1 MAGIALN
8 YIGFLAS
15 GAIGTIPLIK
25 QHFDSPKT
33 SHTTTVRIGL
43 GHNAAQNVT
52 SGGNLPGVSL
62 WNEQGKAI
70 GSSTGGKWRSQS
82 SFADVQISAHPN
94 IGDDSA
100 AYVSISADND
110 DAVCVAYVTV
120 SQANGDSSTFTGDVA
135 AKCGATHY
143 ESSTTLGADGSHP
156 QCVWISKDQGI
167 GFHVRDFFGTDAQA
181 KAYASNS
188 DLMCKSGPRFRMY
201 RQLDA
206 KDPILFYDPALK
218 YNQDGTD
225 VDPSKVINNP
235 GKLTETDKK
244 RKRDHMSMQDTESHH
259 NETHHHTSKTW
270 DSMYTSAPDAH
281 SRTHHDGTDYHPSK
295 TWDSMSTGTPE
306 ANHRMHHNGTHHHTD
321 KTWASTYTGN
331 SEASS
336 RTHHNGTLHHTGATW
351 ASTYTDTPEPSPT
364 TWASTYTDAPGSY
377 LPSAPTCTD
386 TSGSNPST
394 WAPTSTDADPSGSTD
409 DSDPSTQNYNKR
421 KRDHMSMESS
431 KTHHNGTH
439 HHTSKTWH
447 SMSTGTHKANH
458 KTHHNG
464 THHHTSTSWASTPTD
479 TNTDP
484 SSSTDDSDP
493 STQNGKNRKRD
504 EITMQSTKTHHNG
517 THSHT
522 GTNRPSAPTH
532 THSPH
537 PKTSGTS
544 SPWRFSGRLIISDI
558 STHSASN
565 LCAASNSYGPDF
577 VATKEGKFC
586 DMKNKHLWDVCTEQK
601 STCCFDVAQKKL
613 QACAGA
619 RKRGGISWRQVASV
633 REVVEYTDVQH
644 W

>member
-43 GHNAAQNVT
+43 GHNATTNAIL
-52 SGGNLPGVSL
+52 GGNLPGVSL

-70 GSSTGGKWRSQS
+70 GSSTGGKPPSQS
-82 SFADVQISAHPN
+82 SFTDVQISAHPN

-100 AYVSISADND
+100 AYVSINAEND
-110 DAVCVAYVTV
+110 DAICVAYVTV
-120 SQANGDSSTFTGDVA
+120 SQANGDSSTFTGDVL
-135 AKCGATHY
+135 AKCGATYY
-143 ESSTTLGADGSHP
+143 ESSTTLGTDGSHP
-156 QCVWISKDQGI
+156 KCVWISKNGVNGTVQDQGF

-188 DLMCKSGPRFRMY
+188 DLMCESGPRFRMY

-244 RKRDHMSMQDTESHH
+244 RKRDHMSMQDTEAHH
-259 NETHHHTSKTW
+259 NGTHHHTSKTW
-270 DSMYTSAPDAH
+270 DSMYTSAADAH
-281 SRTHHDGTDYHPSK
+281 SRAHHDRTDYPPSK

-336 RTHHNGTLHHTGATW
+336 RTHRNGTHHHTGATW
-351 ASTYTDTPEPSPT
+351 ASTYTDTP
-364 TWASTYTDAPGSY
+364 GSY
-377 LPSAPTCTD
+377 PPSAPTCTD
-386 TSGSNPST
+386 TSESNPST
-394 WAPTSTDADPSGSTD
+394 WAPTSTDADPANSTD
-409 DSDPSTQNYNKR
+409 DSDPSTQNDNKR

-447 SMSTGTHKANH
+447 SMSTKTHKANH

-464 THHHTSTSWASTPTD
+464 TRHHTSTSWASTPTD

-484 SSSTDDSDP
+484 SSSIDGSDP
-493 STQNGKNRKRD
+493 STQNDENRKRN
-504 EITMQSTKTHHNG
+504 EISMQDTKPHHNG

-522 GTNRPSAPTH
+522 GTNRPSAPTQ
-532 THSPH
+532 THSSH
-537 PKTSGTS
+537 PKTTGTP
-544 SPWRFSGRLIISDI
+544 PWRFSGTLIISDI

-565 LCAASNSYGPDF
+565 LCAAHNSYGPDF

-601 STCCFDVAQKKL
+601 TTCCFDVTQKKL